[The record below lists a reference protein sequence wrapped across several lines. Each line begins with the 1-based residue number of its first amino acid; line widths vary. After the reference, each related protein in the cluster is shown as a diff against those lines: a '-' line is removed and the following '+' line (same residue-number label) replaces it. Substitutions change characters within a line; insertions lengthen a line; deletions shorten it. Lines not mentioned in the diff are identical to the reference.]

1 MTETSIRAQI
11 VVPELPKPLE
21 GEIVQANPQQV
32 TIRLDSLDS
41 VELLKP
47 DQSLLVW
54 VVSAKGIYQVSAV
67 FIERQEELVQMQ
79 FRKAKLSERRN
90 TPRYPCQMMIELK
103 AISRNDDPDLWE
115 KAVAT
120 DIGHGGLN
128 IASQT
133 RYLPDTQLEVRF
145 WLVGRDI
152 PIHSLARVKH
162 CHTVASNRHLIG
174 LAFEN
179 LSRLDLALLQRMF
192 P

>member
-11 VVPELPKPLE
+11 VVPALSKPLE
-21 GEIVQANPQQV
+21 GSIVQANPQQV
-32 TIRLDSLDS
+32 SIQLDSLDS

-67 FIERQEELVQMQ
+67 FVERQEQTVLMQ
-79 FRKAKLSERRN
+79 FRKAKKSDRRY
-90 TPRYPCQMMIELK
+90 TVRYPCQMMVELK
-103 AISRNDDPDLWE
+103 ALSRSDDPDLWE

-133 RYLPDTQLEVRF
+133 QYLPDTQLVIRF
-145 WLVGRDI
+145 YLVGRDT
-152 PIHSLARVKH
+152 PIHSLVRVKH
-162 CHTVASNRHLIG
+162 CRAISSNRHHIG

-179 LSRLDLALLQRMF
+179 LSRLDLALLRRLF